1 MVIGFSY
8 AAALVFDVR
17 YFLRAE
23 GLSVYLAQPE
33 GWVPNSRKKK
43 RANGPPI
50 YVQTSGPLALK
61 LLKLDHSA
69 RWAGL
74 CKLLGLRPE
83 ILKSII

>member
-1 MVIGFSY
+1 MPSRPLLTLFEVMHFGFS
-8 AAALVFDVR
+8 AD
-17 YFLRAE
+17 
-23 GLSVYLAQPE
+23 GLSVYLAQPV
-33 GWVPNSRKKK
+33 GLGTQFALKTK
-43 RANGPPI
+43 
-50 YVQTSGPLALK
+50 GPLALK